1 MQSLQATEGH
11 GTLVSVLERISAA
24 DKEIDGLESRIKEL
38 KRSRESLERWAIE
51 EMQMQRKAGI
61 RGDEGAR
68 AAGRTYWVEE
78 DFSISVPRDRRDAVL
93 EAARAAGIEDAI
105 TTVATTTL
113 KSWLR
118 EEAKK
123 ADKEVGRPFS
133 DGTPFAGLVSEFTQM
148 KLRHRAVS

>member
-1 MQSLQATEGH
+1 MPSS
-11 GTLVSVLERISAA
+11 GTLVSTLEEVS
-24 DKEIDGLESRIKEL
+24 DIDRQIDEHELRIKEL
-38 KRSRESLERWAIE
+38 KKRREVLERWVIE
-51 EMQMQRKAGI
+51 EMEMQRKSGI
-61 RGDEGAR
+61 RGAEGAR

-78 DFSISVPRDRRDAVL
+78 DFSISVSKDRRDAVL

-133 DGTPFAGLVSEFTQM
+133 GGTPFEGLVSEFTTM
-148 KLRHRAVS
+148 KLRHRAVRDAG